1 MKSNI
6 YDIEVQFQ
14 HQTEA
19 AVCVRE
25 TEDSDDI
32 WLPKIRCEIDPAQP
46 SRGQI
51 ITLTADE
58 NILSEKGLI

>member
-1 MKSNI
+1 MKSNLH
-6 YDIEVQFQ
+6 DIEVQFQ
-14 HQTEA
+14 HQTDA

-25 TEDSDDI
+25 TEDSPDI
-32 WLPKIRCEIDPAQP
+32 WLPKSRCEIDPALP